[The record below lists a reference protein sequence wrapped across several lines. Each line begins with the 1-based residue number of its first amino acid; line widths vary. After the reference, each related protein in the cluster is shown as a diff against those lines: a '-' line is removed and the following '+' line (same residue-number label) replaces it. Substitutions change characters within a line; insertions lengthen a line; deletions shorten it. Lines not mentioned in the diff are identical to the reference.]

1 MTKRIF
7 RSICIAALSVLA
19 ASVVLIMGMLYDYFS
34 GVQKKQLRSETAITA
49 HGIANEGVSFF
60 YDFDPGELRVTWVS
74 SDGTVLYD
82 TQSDSEKMENHLERK
97 EIKDAVKNGYGESE
111 RYSDTLTERLY
122 YSAQRLPDGSIV
134 RLAVTRNS
142 VIAIIIGMLR
152 PICIAFI
159 IAIVLSLILASRLSK
174 RIVKPLN
181 DIDLDNPLSNEG
193 YDELS
198 PLLRRIDAQQR
209 QLRGQRLKLEQRKEE
224 FSAVT
229 GNMNEGLMLLN
240 RDGIILTMNPAAAK
254 ILCADSDS
262 VGQEI
267 LTVNRSMEMIDAV
280 RRVQRG
286 EHYEHII
293 SIDNSSYRLEANPIE
308 TDGELSGAAILL
320 CDVTAR
326 ERAEQLRREFT
337 ANVSHELKTPL
348 HSISGYAELIVN
360 GLAKPEDIPEF
371 AQKIYS
377 EAKRLIALVED
388 IIRLSRLDEG
398 MPSEERESIELFK
411 EAGAVIEQLRDQ
423 ADKAGVTLSLTGE
436 ETEIFGVKQLADG
449 IIYNL
454 CDNAIKYNKA
464 GGMVEISVKNT
475 ERDAVLCVKDT
486 GIGIPDADIE
496 RIFERFYRV
505 DKSRSKD
512 VGGTGLGL
520 SIVKHAASVMGAG
533 IEIKSRLNEGT
544 AVTVYFPKQ

>member
-7 RSICIAALSVLA
+7 RSICIATLAVLA
-19 ASVVLIMGMLYDYFS
+19 ASAVLIMGMLYDYFS
-34 GVQKKQLRSETAITA
+34 GVQKNQLRSQTAIAA

-60 YDFDPGELRVTWVS
+60 YNFDPGDLRVTWVS
-74 SDGTVLYD
+74 PDGTVLYD

-97 EIKDAVKNGYGESE
+97 EIKEAVKNGYGESE

-134 RLAVTRNS
+134 RLAVTQNS
-142 VIAIIIGMLR
+142 VITIVIGMLR
-152 PICIAFI
+152 PVCIVFV
-159 IAIVLSLILASRLSK
+159 IAVILSLILASSLSK

-181 DIDLDNPLSNEG
+181 DIDLDNPLANEG

-198 PLLRRIDAQQR
+198 PLLRRIDVQQR
-209 QLRGQRLKLEQRKEE
+209 QLRRQKQALERRKDE

-254 ILCADSDS
+254 ILQADGDS
-262 VGQEI
+262 AGKEI

-280 RRVQRG
+280 RRVKNG
-286 EHYEHII
+286 EHSEHIV
-293 SIDNSSYRLEANPIE
+293 SIGENKFRLEVNPIE
-308 TDGELSGAAILL
+308 TNGEISGAAVLL

-326 ERAEQLRREFT
+326 EQAEQQRREFT

-360 GLAKPEDIPEF
+360 GMAKPEDIPEF
-371 AQKIYS
+371 AKKIYT

-398 MPSEERESIELFK
+398 MPNANRETVELFGAA
-411 EAGAVIEQLRDQ
+411 EAVTEQLRSQ
-423 ADKAGVTLSLTGE
+423 ADKAGVSLSLTGD
-436 ETEIFGVKQLADG
+436 TAEIAGAGQLVNG

-454 CDNAIKYNKA
+454 CDNAIKYNKP
-464 GGMVEISVKNT
+464 GGSVEITVKNK
-475 ERDAVLCVKDT
+475 ESDAVLCVKDT
-486 GIGIPDADIE
+486 GIGIPAGDIE
-496 RIFERFYRV
+496 RVFERFYRV
-505 DKSRSKD
+505 DKSRSKNA
-512 VGGTGLGL
+512 GGTGLGL
-520 SIVKHAASVMGAG
+520 SIVKHSVGILGAR
-533 IEIKSRLNEGT
+533 IDIKSRINEGT

>member
-7 RSICIAALSVLA
+7 RSICIAALAVLA
-19 ASVVLIMGMLYDYFS
+19 ASAVLIMGMLYDYFS
-34 GVQKKQLRSETAITA
+34 GVQKKQLRSQTAIAA

-60 YDFDPGELRVTWVS
+60 YNFDPGDLRVTWVS
-74 SDGTVLYD
+74 PDGAVLYD
-82 TQSDSEKMENHLERK
+82 TKSDSERMENHLERK
-97 EIKDAVKNGYGESE
+97 EIKEAVKNGYGESE

-134 RLAVTRNS
+134 RLAVTQNS
-142 VIAIIIGMLR
+142 VVAIVIGMLR
-152 PICIAFI
+152 PICIVFV
-159 IAIVLSLILASRLSK
+159 IAVVLSLILASSLSK

-181 DIDLDNPLSNEG
+181 DIDLDNPLANEG

-209 QLRGQRLKLEQRKEE
+209 QLRRQKQALERRKDE

-254 ILCADSDS
+254 ILQADGDS
-262 VGQEI
+262 AGKEI

-280 RRVQRG
+280 RKVQNG
-286 EHYEHII
+286 EHSEHII
-293 SIDNSSYRLEANPIE
+293 SIGENKFRLEVNPIE
-308 TDGELSGAAILL
+308 TNGELSGAAVLL

-326 ERAEQLRREFT
+326 EQAEQQRREFT

-360 GLAKPEDIPEF
+360 GMAKPEDIPEF
-371 AQKIYS
+371 AQKIYT

-398 MPSEERESIELFK
+398 MPEANRETVELFGAA
-411 EAGAVIEQLRDQ
+411 EAVTEQLRSQ
-423 ADKAGVTLSLTGE
+423 ADKAGVSLSLKGDTA
-436 ETEIFGVKQLADG
+436 EIAGAGQLVNG

-454 CDNAIKYNKA
+454 CDNAIKYNKP
-464 GGMVEISVKNT
+464 GGSVEITVKN
-475 ERDAVLCVKDT
+475 EENDAVLCVRDT
-486 GIGIPDADIE
+486 GIGIPASDIE
-496 RIFERFYRV
+496 RVFERFYRV
-505 DKSRSKD
+505 DKSRSKNA
-512 VGGTGLGL
+512 GGTGLGL
-520 SIVKHAASVMGAG
+520 SIVKHSAGVLGAR
-533 IEIKSRLNEGT
+533 IDIKSRVNEGT

>member
-7 RSICIAALSVLA
+7 RSICIATLAVLA
-19 ASVVLIMGMLYDYFS
+19 ASAVLIMGMLYDYFS
-34 GVQKKQLRSETAITA
+34 GVQKNQLCSQTAIAA

-60 YDFDPGELRVTWVS
+60 YNFDPGDLRVTWVS
-74 SDGTVLYD
+74 PDGTVLYD

-97 EIKDAVKNGYGESE
+97 EIKEAVKNGYGESE

-134 RLAVTRNS
+134 RLAVTQNS
-142 VIAIIIGMLR
+142 VITIVIGMLR
-152 PICIAFI
+152 PVCIVFV
-159 IAIVLSLILASRLSK
+159 IAVILSLILASSLSK

-181 DIDLDNPLSNEG
+181 DIDLDNPLANEG

-198 PLLRRIDAQQR
+198 PLLRRIDVQQR
-209 QLRGQRLKLEQRKEE
+209 QLRRQKQALERRKDE

-254 ILCADSDS
+254 ILQADGDS
-262 VGQEI
+262 AGKEI

-280 RRVQRG
+280 RRVKNG
-286 EHYEHII
+286 EHSEHIV
-293 SIDNSSYRLEANPIE
+293 SIGENKFRLEVNPIE
-308 TDGELSGAAILL
+308 TNGEISGAAVLL

-326 ERAEQLRREFT
+326 EQAEQQRREFT

-360 GLAKPEDIPEF
+360 GMAKPEDIPEF
-371 AQKIYS
+371 AKKIYT

-398 MPSEERESIELFK
+398 MPNANRETVELFGAA
-411 EAGAVIEQLRDQ
+411 EAVTEQLRSQ
-423 ADKAGVTLSLTGE
+423 ADKAGVSLSLTGD
-436 ETEIFGVKQLADG
+436 TAEIAGAGQLVNG

-454 CDNAIKYNKA
+454 CDNAIKYNKP
-464 GGMVEISVKNT
+464 GGSVEITVKNK
-475 ERDAVLCVKDT
+475 ESDAVLCVKDT
-486 GIGIPDADIE
+486 GIGIPAGDIE
-496 RIFERFYRV
+496 RVFERFYRV
-505 DKSRSKD
+505 DKSRSKNA
-512 VGGTGLGL
+512 GGTGLGL
-520 SIVKHAASVMGAG
+520 SIVKHSVGILGAR
-533 IEIKSRLNEGT
+533 IDIKSRINEGT